1 VSGRDHSGKSGSNP
15 AFFCPQRQTPR
26 FDMTTELTALFD
38 YFEKDKGMSR
48 EKVIE
53 AVERALLSAAKK
65 RLGPLREMRVSID
78 PQKGDMRVF
87 TKPLVVET
95 VTNKWEQLPVE
106 VARKLKAGV
115 VPGDEVE
122 IDVTPRDFGR
132 IAAQTA
138 KQAMMQSLRQAE
150 KEMMYDEFK
159 DRAGEIVSGVVRRF
173 EKSDVLIDLGKF
185 EGLMPSKERVQTEDY
200 NIGDR
205 VRAYVVAVENGVRG
219 PEIILSRSHPN
230 FVKRLFES
238 EVTEIAD
245 HTVQIRAIAR
255 EAGYRTKV
263 AVHSADSKVDPVGA
277 CVGLKGA
284 RVKNIVRELNNE
296 KVDIIRWSD
305 NPKDFVKEALKP
317 AVIAESK
324 ITVDEV
330 NKRVTVRVNEEEL
343 SKAIGRRGQNARLTS
358 RLMGWDVQVE
368 RDESAHE
375 QFVGKVA
382 REAADMA
389 AKLGIAEEIA
399 AKLMEGGL
407 NSIDLLAEVDPSDV
421 AGAAGVTEEEG
432 TAIIAKAKEIYERE
446 AAPAQG

>member
-1 VSGRDHSGKSGSNP
+1 
-15 AFFCPQRQTPR
+15 
-26 FDMTTELTALFD
+26 MTNELTALFD

-78 PQKGDMRVF
+78 PVKGEMRVF

-95 VTNKWEQLPVE
+95 VNNKWEQLPVE
-106 VARKLKAGV
+106 VARKLKADV

-185 EGLMPSKERVQTEDY
+185 EGLMPAKERVQTEDY

-263 AVHSADSKVDPVGA
+263 AVHSGDSKVDPVGA

-305 NPKDFVKEALKP
+305 NPKEFVREALKP

-324 ITVDEV
+324 ITVDEA
-330 NKRVTVRVNEEEL
+330 NKRITVRVNEEEL

-389 AKLGIAEEIA
+389 VKLGVDDAIAT
-399 AKLMEGGL
+399 KLMEGGL
-407 NSIDLLAEVDPSDV
+407 NSIDLLAEVDPADV
-421 AGAAGVTEEEG
+421 AEAAQVSEEEAA
-432 TAIIAKAKEIYERE
+432 AIIAKAKEINERE